1 MWCVASSLQD
11 VVFNRSG
18 LLACRFFIGT
28 FEGLFRT
35 GIVYYLS
42 LGYIAMSWV
51 YASSGFWVQ
60 RLLLGK
66 ASCPSRICQ
75 RSNFDGRSLTL
86 SPLVPP
92 VVS

>member
-1 MWCVASSLQD
+1 MRVLSRLLIPLFATIRGS
-11 VVFNRSG
+11 FN
-18 LLACRFFIGT
+18 
-28 FEGLFRT
+28 T
-35 GIVYYLS
+35 GAAANLNS
-42 LGYIAMSWV
+42 TIAMSWV
-51 YASSGFWVQ
+51 YASSGFWVR
-60 RLLLGK
+60 RLLLGE